1 MTDYAKNHVDVYPNA
16 IFIDGNQV
24 LVKKG
29 SVNIGNK
36 SIETDR
42 THIQLTLLPESV
54 TIHASNYQRK
64 KNNDR

>member
-1 MTDYAKNHVDVYPNA
+1 MTDYAKNHVEIYPNT
-16 IFIDGNQV
+16 IFIDGNQL

-64 KNNDR
+64 EKS